1 MFGRKK
7 FALKEDVEDVKAL
20 VLKSLQ
26 ESIETVS
33 EQNRKL
39 QRILKNYI
47 PGKVTGYSE
56 FHCEFFRFKG
66 FKTYVYKNGEE
77 YIFDG
82 LYIKNPIFS
91 QGEKEN
97 IVLAND
103 GKTGAQFVLD
113 IVQKT
118 VIQVKEGANEPR

>member
-7 FALKEDVEDVKAL
+7 FALKEDVEEVKSS

-26 ESIETVS
+26 ESMKAVS
-33 EQNRKL
+33 EQNERL

-47 PGKVTGYSE
+47 PGKVTGYSRL
-56 FHCEFFRFKG
+56 HYG
-66 FKTYVYKNGEE
+66 FCDFGEHKTYVYKNGEE
-77 YIFDG
+77 YIFDR
-82 LYIKNPIFS
+82 LYIENPIFS

-97 IVLAND
+97 IILIDD

-113 IVQKT
+113 IT
-118 VIQVKEGANEPR
+118 RRTAIQVKEGRNES